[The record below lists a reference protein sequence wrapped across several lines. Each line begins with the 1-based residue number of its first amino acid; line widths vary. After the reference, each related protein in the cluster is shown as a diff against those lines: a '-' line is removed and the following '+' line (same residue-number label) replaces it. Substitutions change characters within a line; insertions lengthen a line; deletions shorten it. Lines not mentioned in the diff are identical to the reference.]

1 MTHST
6 ADGLAPVL
14 EVQDLTVGYRE
25 KPVLSRVSFRI
36 DPQQFVAVIGPNG
49 CGKTT
54 LIKTIMKSL
63 SPDSGSIR
71 MLGRD
76 LNEMSS
82 LELAQCMSTVL
93 QIIDPAAMTVKDYVM
108 LGRMPFFRQYQ
119 FFETRADM
127 EIAQQYMELTGVAH
141 LADQRIT
148 QISGGERQLC
158 AIARALTQEPTLL
171 VLDEPTAHLDITH
184 QKSILDL
191 ITRLKTQL
199 SLTVLM
205 VLHDLNLAAEYADHL
220 VMLSRETP
228 SVFSA
233 GTPDRVLTQDHIQH
247 VYHTRVKVRPNPLTR
262 KPWILL
268 INDNPVPLPL
278 RES

>member
-1 MTHST
+1 MTHPKT
-6 ADGLAPVL
+6 GGLTPVL
-14 EVQDLTVGYRE
+14 EVQDLTVGYRD
-25 KPVLSRVSFRI
+25 KPVLSQVSFQI

-63 SPDSGSIR
+63 PPDSGSIR
-71 MLGRD
+71 ILGRH
-76 LNEMSS
+76 LEEMSS
-82 LELAQCMSTVL
+82 RDLARCMSAVL
-93 QIIDPAAMTVKDYVM
+93 QIIDPAAMTVKDYVV

-119 FFETRADM
+119 FFETRADL
-127 EIAQQYMELTGVAH
+127 EIAWQYMELTGVAH

-158 AIARALTQEPTLL
+158 AIARALTQEPSLL

-233 GTPDRVLTQDHIQH
+233 GTPDQVLTQDHIQH

-268 INDNPVPLPL
+268 INDNPSHSP
-278 RES
+278 

>member
-1 MTHST
+1 LT
-6 ADGLAPVL
+6 PVL
-14 EVQDLTVGYRE
+14 EVQDLTVGYRD
-25 KPVLSRVSFRI
+25 KPVLSQVSFQI

-63 SPDSGSIR
+63 PPDSGSIR
-71 MLGRD
+71 ILGRD
-76 LNEMSS
+76 LNQMSS
-82 LELAQCMSTVL
+82 RDLARCMSAVL
-93 QIIDPAAMTVKDYVM
+93 QIIDPAAMTVKDYVV

-119 FFETRADM
+119 FFETRADL
-127 EIAQQYMELTGVAH
+127 EIAWQYMELTGVAH

-158 AIARALTQEPTLL
+158 AIARALTQEPSLL

-233 GTPDRVLTQDHIQH
+233 GTPDQVLTQDHIQH

-268 INDNPVPLPL
+268 INDNPSHSP
-278 RES
+278 